1 MEYLNPE
8 NYIGRLVELPE
19 DLNPLSDLG
28 VVIRAKM
35 LWANPILN
43 GKLFPAYLMLKH
55 AQEAGRLKGAST
67 LVEATSG
74 NMAVALAILG
84 RYFGISR
91 VIAVVPP
98 NIAEGKRELLRFY
111 GVEVMPS
118 EDGIGLAEAMGERP
132 GYLNLFQYGNN
143 SNPAGY
149 YKFLAPSIFEQMEGK
164 ISIVA
169 AGLGTTGTIQGI
181 SEYLREKKVSTL
193 VLGVITAVGETI
205 PGVRTDEKLKEIKF
219 DWGKLVDETERVGK
233 DDAMRSSLALSRAG
247 ILAGPSSG
255 FVLAGL
261 LKFLRRQ
268 QRAGSLDTLRNG
280 DGKVEVVFI
289 CFDPPHPYIRDYQ
302 DYYDETRCN
311 VTRTEGG
318 LHLEQIPD
326 SMTEAFRKTAKLSKR
341 NQNGKNEMLWK
352 QRKKLRRK

>member
-1 MEYLNPE
+1 MEASKPETLMEYLDPE
-8 NYIGRLVELPE
+8 NYIGRLVELPK
-19 DLNPLSDLG
+19 DLNPLYDLD

-43 GKLFPAYLMLKH
+43 GKLLPAYLMLKH
-55 AQEAGRLKGAST
+55 AQEAGRLKGART

-84 RYFGISR
+84 RYFGIER

-118 EDGIGLAEAMGERP
+118 EDGIEMAKAMGERP
-132 GYLNLFQYGNN
+132 GFLNLFQYGND

-149 YKFLAPSIFEQMEGK
+149 YRFLAPTIFEQMAGK

-181 SEYLREKKVSTL
+181 SEYLREKNVGTL
-193 VLGVITAVGETI
+193 VLGVITAAGESI

-233 DDAMRSSLALSRAG
+233 DDAMRSSLALCRAG

-261 LKFLRRQ
+261 MKFLRRQ
-268 QRAGSLDTLRNG
+268 QHAGSLDTLRDG
-280 DGKVEVVFI
+280 DGIVEAVFI
-289 CFDPPHPYIRDYQ
+289 CFDPPHPYIHDYH
-302 DYYDETRCN
+302 DYYDETKRN
-311 VTRTEGG
+311 VTHTEGG
-318 LHLEQIPD
+318 LHLEQAPN
-326 SMTEAFRKTAKLSKR
+326 SLTEAF
-341 NQNGKNEMLWK
+341 
-352 QRKKLRRK
+352 